1 VALVPKTAQ
10 TQEQPM
16 PDYMLFLYLNPDQ
29 PRPSSPDE
37 ALAIT
42 KTYVA
47 WTDRIRAEGRHRA
60 GLKLANG
67 AGKILKSKGGRTS
80 ITDGPFAES
89 KDVIG
94 GFWAISAKDY
104 DEACLVAETSPHL
117 GYGGRI
123 EVREIDEKYSI

>member
-1 VALVPKTAQ
+1 
-10 TQEQPM
+10 M
-16 PDYMLFLYLNPDQ
+16 PNYMLFLHVNPDQ

-47 WTDRIRAEGRHRA
+47 WTDRARAEGRLRA
-60 GLKLANG
+60 GHKLTSD
-67 AGKILKSKGGRTS
+67 AGKIMLSKGGRTS

-94 GFWAISAKDY
+94 GFWMISAKDY
-104 DEACLVAETSPHL
+104 DEACRVAESSPHL
-117 GYGGRI
+117 SYGGRI
-123 EVREIDEKYSI
+123 EVREIDEMYST

>member
-1 VALVPKTAQ
+1 
-10 TQEQPM
+10 M
-16 PDYMLFLYLNPDQ
+16 PNYMLFLHVNPDQ

-47 WTDRIRAEGRHRA
+47 WTDRARAEGRLRA
-60 GLKLANG
+60 GHKLTSD
-67 AGKILKSKGGRTS
+67 AGKIMQSKGGRTS

-94 GFWAISAKDY
+94 GFWMISAKDY
-104 DEACLVAETSPHL
+104 DEACRVAESSPHL

-123 EVREIDEKYSI
+123 EVREIDEMYST

>member
-1 VALVPKTAQ
+1 VALLPGTAP
-10 TQEQPM
+10 TQELTM
-16 PDYMLFLYLNPDQ
+16 SNYILLLYMNPDR

-42 KTYVA
+42 RTYVA

-60 GLKLANG
+60 GQKLTNDAGKIMLANG
-67 AGKILKSKGGRTS
+67 GRAK

-94 GFWAISAKDY
+94 GFWVISAKDY
-104 DEACLVAETSPHL
+104 DEACRVAETSPHL

-123 EVREIDEKYSI
+123 EVRQIDEMYTT

>member
-1 VALVPKTAQ
+1 
-10 TQEQPM
+10 M
-16 PDYMLFLYLNPDQ
+16 PNYILFLYMNPDR

-47 WTDRIRAEGRHRA
+47 WTDRIRTEGRHRA
-60 GLKLANG
+60 GQKLTND
-67 AGKILKSKGGRTS
+67 AGKIMQSKGGRTS
-80 ITDGPFAES
+80 ITDGPFAEG

-94 GFWAISAKDY
+94 GFWVIGAKDY
-104 DEACLVAETSPHL
+104 DEACRVAETSPHL

-123 EVREIDEKYSI
+123 EVREIDEMYST

>member
-1 VALVPKTAQ
+1 
-10 TQEQPM
+10 M
-16 PDYMLFLYLNPDQ
+16 PNYILFLHMNPNR

-60 GLKLANG
+60 GQKLTND
-67 AGKILKSKGGRTS
+67 AGKIMQSKGGRTS

-89 KDVIG
+89 KGRDRRLLGDQRQGLRRGMPGGGNVAASRLWGPDRGPRDRRDVLDLI
-94 GFWAISAKDY
+94 
-104 DEACLVAETSPHL
+104 EARRGDHC
-117 GYGGRI
+117 
-123 EVREIDEKYSI
+123 